1 MIFDHKKMLKELKL
15 CYDMG
20 ILTNADI
27 DDIRNC
33 TEEEIQQIADEEI
46 SILEA
51 QIENEEFIEKEI
63 ELPSISISK
72 SKIESYLP
80 KISVLSEQFY
90 NISKIITQLKKDKV
104 EIEGS
109 NETKRTNASQRAEYT
124 IYRAFQII
132 DTRKNDILWDLGELN
147 KSISKEMAPT
157 RKYLRLIKYRQF
169 LDFKYKVSNKFKK
182 LLNQLENEA
191 IELRKAK
198 NRID

>member
-1 MIFDHKKMLKELKL
+1 MFIDHKKLIKELKL
-15 CYDMG
+15 SYDMG
-20 ILTNADI
+20 ILTDADI

-72 SKIESYLP
+72 IKIESYLP

-90 NISKIITQLKKDKV
+90 NISKIITQLKKDKL

-109 NETKRTNASQRAEYT
+109 NETKRTIASQRAEYT

-132 DTRKNDILWDLGELN
+132 DTRKNDLLWDLGELN

-169 LDFKYKVSNKFKK
+169 LDFKYKVSNNFKK